1 MPDIQGMSP
10 EVAWTTLY
18 GIIAIGLIFIV
29 FYNVYNAIHTIVE
42 RHRMRK
48 EAQQPDLAE
57 KISAK
62 VIQKLEPRFKEIE
75 SKLDNDKNR
84 LDRHDNLIQ
93 QIQNGQKD
101 TREGLVAI
109 CKTLV
114 VMTNYGD
121 LGNSKEVR
129 EASAELNNYLA
140 GRL

>member
-10 EVAWTTLY
+10 EAAWTTLY
-18 GIIAIGLIFIV
+18 GIIAMGLIFIV

-42 RHRMRK
+42 RRRLRK
-48 EAQQPDLAE
+48 EAEKPDLAD
-57 KISAK
+57 KISVK
-62 VIQKLEPRFKEIE
+62 VIEKLEPRFKEIE

-84 LDRHDNLIQ
+84 LDKHDLMIQ
-93 QIQNGQKD
+93 QIQQGQRD

-114 VMTNYGD
+114 VMANYGD
-121 LGNSKEVR
+121 LGNSNEVR
-129 EASAELNNYLA
+129 EASAELNKYLA

>member
-42 RHRMRK
+42 RHRLRK

-101 TREGLVAI
+101 TRDGLVAI

>member
-1 MPDIQGMSP
+1 MLDIQGMSP

-93 QIQNGQKD
+93 QIQSGQKD
-101 TREGLVAI
+101 TRDGLVAI

>member
-62 VIQKLEPRFKEIE
+62 VIQKLEPRFKDIE

-84 LDRHDNLIQ
+84 LDQHDNVIQ
-93 QIQNGQKD
+93 QIQKGQKD

>member
-75 SKLDNDKNR
+75 SKLDTDKDR

-101 TREGLVAI
+101 TRDGLVAI